1 MTRSIRALGLSSLA
15 LGLVLCNE
23 HHEHH
28 ANGTPGQP
36 QVDGVS
42 GAVAKEDHKPAIHEK
57 VLAQFDSKVE
67 TKEFKFNFKTD
78 KESGVKRPTVELVLP
93 VPSIEGIVH
102 ILENATEFPKQ
113 YELLRDAI
121 YEVIADQARG
131 IVNDNEAVTQENFP
145 LNQVTWEAIANM
157 PKAERRGGGISKEV
171 WEEFGKDYIEVMPA
185 ATGKPVEKVA
195 LASKILVGKLNQVK
209 TNKAVLAAMK
219 EFLGI
224 YINVTPNAETFL
236 PCVEFLKDK
245 AEKLINAEDVDLIDA
260 L

>member
-1 MTRSIRALGLSSLA
+1 MTRSIRALGISSLA
-15 LGLVLCNE
+15 IGAVLFNE

-28 ANGTPGQP
+28 ANSTSGQP
-36 QVDGVS
+36 TVE
-42 GAVAKEDHKPAIHEK
+42 GAVQDTSHKPAIHEK
-57 VLAQFDSKVE
+57 VLAQFDSKIE

-78 KESGVKRPTVELVLP
+78 KESGVKRPTVELILP

-131 IVNDNEAVTQENFP
+131 LVNDNEAITQDNFP
-145 LNQVTWEAIANM
+145 LDKVTWEAIANM

-185 ATGKPVEKVA
+185 ATGKAVEKVA
-195 LASKILVGKLNQVK
+195 LAAKILVGKLNQVK